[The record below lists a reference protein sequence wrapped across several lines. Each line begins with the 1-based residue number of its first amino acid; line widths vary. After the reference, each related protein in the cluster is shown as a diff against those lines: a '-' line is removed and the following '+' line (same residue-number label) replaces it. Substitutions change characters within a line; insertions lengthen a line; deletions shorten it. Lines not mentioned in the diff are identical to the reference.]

1 LNLNKLFRDYFL
13 VTLKRPEPVKVSFKL
28 KDMLFYVRF
37 VKPYWKPALAGFLLM
52 FFSSG
57 ISAVSPLGGKV
68 LIDNVLLKK
77 DAADILSILNS
88 LGLGALRP
96 LVERVLGSLN
106 LVVVTGLIFGLLM
119 GVLSILQNL
128 ANFRFNT
135 GVTFK
140 VQTELFDRVL
150 RYPLSIFKEKQT
162 GYLMARLTGDVS
174 AVQTFFSQYLLQF
187 ARTLLTPLF
196 SFFILFH
203 LNRRMTLLVLAI
215 IPVNVLINYLVM
227 VRARSLSYRQM
238 EKNADISGDIQ
249 QALAGIE
256 VVKSYGAEDREKTKV
271 SGKMREVIDLQL
283 RGLLLSSFAGYALQA
298 LNLGSRLLIT
308 WLCGREVLRGTM
320 SIGDLT
326 SFTLYSLQLTG
337 QLGGIFNQVL
347 SLQYLFLSMGRL
359 HEMFAIA
366 PETPGRESA
375 RRLLRPAEIR
385 GRLQFRKV
393 GFAYKNGP
401 PVLKNVSLNIAPG
414 EKIAVMGASGIGKT
428 TLISLVLKFYAPL
441 RGTILLDGRDLG
453 EVDTDWLRAR
463 TAVVSQE
470 TFLFNDTVENN
481 IKYGR
486 PEATQAE
493 VEEAARKA
501 QVHEDILRME
511 KGYRTVVGE
520 RGAQLS
526 IGQKQRISLARAFL
540 KDPAVLILD
549 EPTSALDRRTEESLG
564 EALKAVAR
572 GRTTILITHRLP
584 LLDIADRVFEFRA
597 EGLVKVGRKNMKR
610 PSALR
615 RKGGAVA
622 RTDETRSRQV

>member
-1 LNLNKLFRDYFL
+1 MNFKKLFRSYFL
-13 VTLKRPEPVKVSFKL
+13 VMLKPPDPVKVRFKL

-37 VKPYWKPALAGFLLM
+37 VKPFWKPALAGFLLM
-52 FFSSG
+52 LVSTG
-57 ISAVSPLGGKV
+57 ISSISPLGGKV
-68 LIDNVLLKK
+68 LIDNVLQKK
-77 DAADILSILNS
+77 DAADILSILSS
-88 LGLGALRP
+88 LGLQGLKP
-96 LVERVLGSLN
+96 LVERILGSLN
-106 LVVVTGLIFGLLM
+106 LVIVTGLIFGLLM
-119 GVLSILQNL
+119 GVMSILQNV

-174 AVQTFFSQYLLQF
+174 AVQSFFSQYILQF

-203 LNRRMTLLVLAI
+203 LNRRMTFLVLAI

-256 VVKSYGAEDREKTKV
+256 VIKSYGAEDREKTKV
-271 SGKMREVIDLQL
+271 SGKMQEVIALQL
-283 RGLLLSSFAGYALQA
+283 QGLLLSSFAGYALQA

-337 QLGGIFNQVL
+337 QFGGIFNQVL

-366 PETPGRESA
+366 PESSGPKTSGP
-375 RRLLRPAEIR
+375 LLRPADVR
-385 GRLQFRKV
+385 GRLQFRNV
-393 GFAYKNGP
+393 DFAYQDGP
-401 PVLKNVSLNIAPG
+401 PVLKNVSLDVAPG

-428 TLISLVLKFYAPL
+428 TLISLVLKFYLPR
-441 RGTILLDGRDLG
+441 RGKILLDGRDLRQ
-453 EVDTDWLRAR
+453 VDTEWLRSR

-470 TFLFNDTVENN
+470 TFLFNDTLENN

-486 PEATQAE
+486 PDAGSAE

-501 QVHEDILRME
+501 QIHEDIIRME
-511 KGYRTVVGE
+511 KGYQTPVGE
-520 RGAQLS
+520 RGARLS

-540 KDPAVLILD
+540 KNPAVLILD
-549 EPTSALDRRTEESLG
+549 EPTSALDRRTEKSLG
-564 EALKAVAR
+564 EALRLITR

-597 EGLVKVGRKNMKR
+597 EGLVEVKRK
-610 PSALR
+610 SQSR
-615 RKGGAVA
+615 RSI
-622 RTDETRSRQV
+622 SRQKDPVKLNSSR